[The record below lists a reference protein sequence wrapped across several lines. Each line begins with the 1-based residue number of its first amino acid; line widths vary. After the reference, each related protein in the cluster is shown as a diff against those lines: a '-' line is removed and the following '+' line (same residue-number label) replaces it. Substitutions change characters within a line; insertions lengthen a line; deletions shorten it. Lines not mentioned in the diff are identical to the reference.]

1 MLNGYYQI
9 MCVQYCFNK
18 TIYKDHATHKN
29 TTYIYNTHCM
39 KYLLFHFTNMNHFK
53 LYDLYTYVHVI
64 VINYIDVFVLDKH
77 EVVDN
82 GYVCS
87 DC

>member
-1 MLNGYYQI
+1 MG
-9 MCVQYCFNK
+9 
-18 TIYKDHATHKN
+18 
-29 TTYIYNTHCM
+29 
-39 KYLLFHFTNMNHFK
+39 HFK

-64 VINYIDVFVLDKH
+64 VINYADVFVLDKH

>member
-1 MLNGYYQI
+1 
-9 MCVQYCFNK
+9 
-18 TIYKDHATHKN
+18 
-29 TTYIYNTHCM
+29 M
-39 KYLLFHFTNMNHFK
+39 KYFLFHFTNMNYFK

-64 VINYIDVFVLDKH
+64 VINYIDIDIVFVLDKH

-82 GYVCS
+82 GYACS

>member
-1 MLNGYYQI
+1 
-9 MCVQYCFNK
+9 
-18 TIYKDHATHKN
+18 
-29 TTYIYNTHCM
+29 M
-39 KYLLFHFTNMNHFK
+39 KYLLFHFTNMGHFK

-77 EVVDN
+77 EVIDN

>member
-1 MLNGYYQI
+1 MVHVGKMEEKI
-9 MCVQYCFNK
+9 F
-18 TIYKDHATHKN
+18 HAMG
-29 TTYIYNTHCM
+29 IIGVCGIFVGCM
-39 KYLLFHFTNMNHFK
+39 N
-53 LYDLYTYVHVI
+53 VHVI
-64 VINYIDVFVLDKH
+64 VINYIDVFALDKH